1 MSIAESYRK
10 AWVRATEGDTSQV
23 EEIYDDKFQG
33 FSHSAGKPITKKDVI
48 QTAELFSGARLE
60 QFRSVYENTEF
71 ACVQHLIEMHK
82 VENRAAGKYS
92 ILIAISHKNGK
103 IVSQETGMTL
113 LQKTNHT
120 NTSTD

>member
-10 AWVRATEGDTSQV
+10 AWVRATEGDTSLV

-33 FSHSAGKPITKKDVI
+33 FSHSAGKPIAKKDVI
-48 QTAELFSGARLE
+48 KTAELFSGARLE

-82 VENRAAGKYS
+82 IEKRAAGKYS
-92 ILIAISHKNGK
+92 ILIAIKHKNGK
-103 IVSQETGMTL
+103 IVSQETCMTL
-113 LQKTNHT
+113 LQNTNHH
-120 NTSTD
+120 NISTD

>member
-10 AWVRATEGDTSQV
+10 AWVLATEGDTSQV
-23 EEIYDDKFQG
+23 EKIYDDKFQG
-33 FSHSAGKPITKKDVI
+33 FSHSAGKPISKKDVI
-48 QTAELFSGARLE
+48 NTAKLFSGARLE
-60 QFRSVYENTEF
+60 QFRTVYENTEF

-82 VENRAAGKYS
+82 VENRAAGNYS

-113 LQKTNHT
+113 LQKTKQI